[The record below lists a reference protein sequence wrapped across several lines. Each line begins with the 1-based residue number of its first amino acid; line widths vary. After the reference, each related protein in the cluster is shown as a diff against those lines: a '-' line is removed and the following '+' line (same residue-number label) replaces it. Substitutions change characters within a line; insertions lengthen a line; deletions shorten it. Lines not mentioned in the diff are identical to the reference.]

1 ETRER
6 VGDPV
11 GRESNVQHRGEAD
24 LAVRLRQIAAD
35 ERHGVAVPLEL
46 TGHVHTCRSSEDPTQ
61 PPLVAMVG
69 ADLLG
74 VARTTCREAQE
85 LLPIQAETPTLPRFQ
100 RTRSRA
106 VAFDLS
112 FDEMLLLR
120 NGKVGMNGGGPSMS
134 DDVSDGRRLRRS

>member
-1 ETRER
+1 VVDEQFGPPLLAPS
-6 VGDPV
+6 VGTCGRPVDP
-11 GRESNVQHRGEAD
+11 Q
-24 LAVRLRQIAAD
+24 AAPLLD
-35 ERHGVAVPLEL
+35 ERGNILASP
-46 TGHVHTCRSSEDPTQ
+46 Q
-61 PPLVAMVG
+61 PA
-69 ADLLG
+69 
-74 VARTTCREAQE
+74 EAQE